1 MLHPGRSPPQINYSA
16 AIPVPMAP
24 KPGEGM
30 PPEVLAL
37 TRKIATPKEMLQN
50 VLSNLGFPGKPTSYF
65 EQHFNDCLQAMMDE
79 GLRLLHREQRKVLK
93 EVMELSASFEETA
106 PEKADNILWKGIQ
119 SLTNQKRKRAGVHM
133 ELCVGWILRKCE
145 IPIEEGR
152 VETGR
157 SDLICPNIET
167 FRRNPELCIVLEF
180 KRTIRERWKEV
191 RDEISRSGNHVWLL
205 TLDDFISN
213 DVVSL
218 IAAGN
223 ITLYVPEAVH
233 AKLNRNP
240 SHLRSIRTF
249 VTDLRVAV
257 GRSPQTRLADS
268 S

>member
-1 MLHPGRSPPQINYSA
+1 
-16 AIPVPMAP
+16 
-24 KPGEGM
+24 M
-30 PPEVLAL
+30 PSEVLSL
-37 TRKIATPKEMLQN
+37 TRGIESPKEMLQR
-50 VLSNLGFPGKPTSYF
+50 VLLNLGYPEKPATFF
-65 EQHFNDCLQAMMDE
+65 ESNFHECLQRMMDE
-79 GLRLLHREQRKVLK
+79 GLRLLHREQKGVLK
-93 EVMELSASFEETA
+93 EIMDLAGASEGSD
-106 PEKADNILWKGIQ
+106 PEHADLILWKGIQ

-133 ELCVGWILRKCE
+133 ELCIGWILRKCN

-152 VETGR
+152 SETGR
-157 SDLICPNIET
+157 SDLICPSLET